1 MVSAMTPADQERA
14 RIRAILDAVDDTLRG
29 AAAEYEPGYD
39 EPEPARPWGSTPD
52 ILDYS
57 QRSSEPMRRWRAEA
71 EKAEA
76 KRAQERE
83 MTTNELN
90 AQRTRDW
97 EAWADARIEAALNAA
112 LKTKGHDLF
121 DTLVGLVS
129 ELRQQW
135 RAELNAQIGQL
146 RAELGLNDECAVDK
160 NTVIDLPAF
169 PLRRKSD
176 AA

>member
-14 RIRAILDAVDDTLRG
+14 RIRAILDAVDDTLR
-29 AAAEYEPGYD
+29 AAALEHEPGHD
-39 EPEPARPWGSTPD
+39 EPEPERAWGSSPD
-52 ILDYS
+52 ILDPM

-71 EKAEA
+71 EEAEA
-76 KRAQERE
+76 KRAQEKE

-97 EAWADARIEAALNAA
+97 EQWADARIDAAISAA

-129 ELRQQW
+129 ELREEW
-135 RAELNAQIGQL
+135 RDEIATEVGLL
-146 RAELGLNDECAVDK
+146 RAEINVQRSAESSK
-160 NTVIDLPAF
+160 VIDLP
-169 PLRRKSD
+169 PMQWKRHS